1 MQPQLLKKYI
11 KLLNDKLE
19 RGDWYDDEEY
29 IKSKK
34 ELYQAKQLRK
44 LLNIR
49 EKSIRNI
56 LYNLYKHDF
65 CISFST

>member
-49 EKSIRNI
+49 EKSIYGFGYIN
-56 LYNLYKHDF
+56 
-65 CISFST
+65 S

>member
-1 MQPQLLKKYI
+1 MNSTIQTMQPQLLKKYI

-49 EKSIRNI
+49 EKSIYGFGYIN
-56 LYNLYKHDF
+56 
-65 CISFST
+65 S